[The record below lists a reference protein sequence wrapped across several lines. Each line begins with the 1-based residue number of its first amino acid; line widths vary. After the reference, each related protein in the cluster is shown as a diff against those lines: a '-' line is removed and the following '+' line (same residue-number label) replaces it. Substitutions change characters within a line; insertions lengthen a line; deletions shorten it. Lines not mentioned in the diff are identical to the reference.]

1 VEHNNQDNKVEAYV
15 QLLTEHERYL
25 CGYVYKMIPNSADA
39 EDVLQDIK
47 MAIWKEFDRFELGTN
62 FGAWSRKVAFHRVM
76 AFRKKKAIEGKRLTF
91 SDACVEFLADQPCH
105 EPDVVHSMAR
115 KLSGCLSKL
124 KGPQKELLVLRYN
137 EAFSI
142 EEIAL
147 KTGKTVA
154 ASYRGLSRAR
164 GALRD
169 CLKG

>member
-1 VEHNNQDNKVEAYV
+1 MENHQDSRVDSYV

-25 CGYVYKMIPNSADA
+25 GGYVYKMIPNSADA
-39 EDVLQDIK
+39 EDVLQDVK
-47 MAIWKEFDRFELGTN
+47 MALWKEFDKFELGTN
-62 FGAWSRKVAFHRVM
+62 FGAWSRKLAFHRVM

-91 SDACVEFLADQPCH
+91 SDTCVEFLADQSCD
-105 EPDVVHSMAR
+105 EPDVVHNMAR

-124 KGPQKELLVLRYN
+124 KHPQKELLVLRYN
-137 EAFSI
+137 DAFSI

-154 ASYRGLSRAR
+154 ASYRALSRTR